1 MHGLRLLVRATAL
14 AILAAPLVHAPPA
27 AAQVTNP
34 EPPAA
39 TTAAATNLTLTGA
52 TIPGTVDPNGSPTT
66 YRIEYGT
73 TTSYGLQTTTR
84 DAGDGTDPVTVS
96 VPLTGLTSD
105 TTYHFRLVA
114 TNAAGI
120 GRSADRTLR
129 TTRPPTPLAPT
140 ASTGALQGLTV
151 TAVTVTGT
159 VNPRGSPTRYR
170 FEWGTGTNLNRRTA
184 YADAGAGSTALPV
197 SAALALAPNTRYS
210 YRVVATS
217 SAGTARGGRR
227 SFTTPRAAALLTM
240 AIASNRVAYG
250 GAAVVAGRA
259 TSGGAGGVTLALE
272 RQLFPFSGPFEQV
285 GSTKRSSSDGSYSF
299 TVSPLLIS
307 ARLRVVARTSP
318 SVTSVA
324 RTVRT
329 TVGVGLTIKRLPAR
343 RLRFSGLVRPA
354 VTGARASLQRRVRG
368 RFLTL
373 RRVTVQPVAGDRSSY
388 RMTIRARRTAGIFRV
403 IVVPPRSSGHAR
415 GISRSQVVAG
425 LRRR

>member
-1 MHGLRLLVRATAL
+1 MQRRLVVTIALTIAVALLPHAT
-14 AILAAPLVHAPPA
+14 PA
-27 AAQVTNP
+27 AAQTTNP

-39 TTAAATNLTLTGA
+39 TTAAATNLTLTSA

-73 TTSYGLQTTTR
+73 TTSYGLQTATR

-96 VPLTGLTSD
+96 VPLTGLTAD

-129 TTRPPTPLAPT
+129 TTRPATPPAPT
-140 ASTGALQGLTV
+140 ASTGAIQGLTA
-151 TAVTVTGT
+151 TSVTVTGT
-159 VNPRGSPTRYR
+159 VNPRGSATRYR
-170 FEWGTGTNLNRRTA
+170 FEWGTGTSVNRRTA
-184 YADAGAGSTALPV
+184 YQDAGNGTSAVLVSTAL
-197 SAALALAPNTRYS
+197 SLSPNTRYS
-210 YRVVATS
+210 YRVVATN

-240 AIASNRVAYG
+240 AVASNRVGYG
-250 GAAVVAGRA
+250 GSAVVAGHA
-259 TSGGAGGVTLALE
+259 TSGGSGGITLALE
-272 RQLFPFSGPFEQV
+272 RQLFPFTGPFQQV
-285 GSTKRSSSDGSYSF
+285 GSTTRSASNGTYRF

-318 SVTSVA
+318 PVTSVA

-354 VTGARASLQRRVRG
+354 VDGARASLQRRVRG
-368 RFLTL
+368 RFVTL
-373 RRVTVQPVAGDRSSY
+373 RRVTVRPAAGDRSSY
-388 RMTIRARRTAGIFRV
+388 RMTLRARRTAAVYRV

-415 GISRSQVVAG
+415 GISRSQAVGG